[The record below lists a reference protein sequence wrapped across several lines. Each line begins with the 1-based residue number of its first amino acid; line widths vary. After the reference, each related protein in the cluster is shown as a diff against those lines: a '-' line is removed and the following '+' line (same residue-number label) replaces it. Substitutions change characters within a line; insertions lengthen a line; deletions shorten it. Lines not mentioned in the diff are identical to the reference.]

1 MPETRT
7 ANYPLTQPVIG
18 GSQDTWGNR
27 LNEDLVI
34 LDRLLA
40 NRVVKSA
47 TNEDVAAA
55 AHQVMTLHLDL
66 PAQSGVAAGTGD
78 VLLNSAATA
87 RWVELRVL
95 ALMNQF
101 IPHGIIAIWYGQF
114 TDVPAGWVVCN
125 GLNGS
130 PDLRDRIVLAAG
142 QTGTYEHEPHDAW
155 GTTGYGLGD
164 HTHAATAVVDSGP
177 AENPDFYSD
186 FGGIPLYKVA
196 NPGGTG
202 GSTQG
207 HLPYY
212 AVVYIMKY
220 GAWAA

>member
-7 ANYPLTQPVIG
+7 ANYPLTQPEVG
-18 GSQDTWGNR
+18 GSQDTWGNV
-27 LNEDLVI
+27 LNNDLVI

-47 TNEDVAAA
+47 TNEDVSAA
-55 AHQVMTLHLDL
+55 AHQTMTLHLNL
-66 PAQSGVAAGTGD
+66 PTQAAVAAGVGD
-78 VLLNSAATA
+78 VQLTSAATA
-87 RWVELRVL
+87 RWVELRV
-95 ALMNQF
+95 AQLMNQF
-101 IPHGIIAIWYGQF
+101 IPHGLIAIWYGSF
-114 TDVPAGWVVCN
+114 ADVPAGWVICN

-142 QTGTYEHEPHDAW
+142 QTGTFEHEPHDAW

-164 HTHAATAVVDSGP
+164 HTHAATST
-177 AENPDFYSD
+177 EHTSEPDDPTFFSD
-186 FGGIPLYKVA
+186 YGGIPYYKVA